1 MILIFCEMNIMLA
14 YLTSTKDICKDSTI
28 IENNILL
35 ANNTPE
41 ERRKK

>member
-1 MILIFCEMNIMLA
+1 MLA
-14 YLTSTKDICKDSTI
+14 YLTSNKDICKDSPI

-41 ERRKK
+41 KRKNN

>member
-1 MILIFCEMNIMLA
+1 MLP
-14 YLTSTKDICKDSTI
+14 YLTSNKDIRKDSPI

-41 ERRKK
+41 ERRKNN